1 MMGQRV
7 ITLTVAAA
15 LLLASFPSLA
25 AVAPQPSVPVGFVA
39 AAGADFAGMR
49 AAGATSVKLIADW
62 SAIEKERGTW
72 RWEGLDLAVDLA
84 TRAGLRVVLVLSY
97 TPKWASLATGPE
109 LNDPAIFSRQPPRH
123 ISDWEGF
130 VSAIVTKYRAQV
142 KDWQVWTALS
152 LPLFRGT
159 DREYLA
165 LLRAARTK
173 AKAADPS
180 SRIVLATP
188 HGLDLISIRKAV
200 LEARDAFDVISLSPR
215 GLPPEAMLRPLGV
228 LRERLLARSTKR
240 IWIEWDPRSAGE
252 RQTWP
257 AQVIKVLAI
266 TRAFN
271 IERVFWAAEPA
282 PGMEAAMQTFAA
294 QVGDRPFAGYL
305 VAERGI
311 AFLFGDGEPAA
322 AVAWS
327 AAGNAPFKFDGDMKA
342 LSPTGE
348 AKAAGTV
355 GPEPVV
361 LAGIGAGSIAEAKS
375 TLQNRGLPVMPA
387 AVDFSQAAEVS
398 ARLGR
403 ANVER
408 GLYNMPYRSRRN
420 GAVEPVEINGSEAV
434 RTNNSKD
441 IVFLYFDV
449 DDSFLFYVDGR
460 SAVEI
465 SIDVHG
471 ASAPQQLGFNL
482 LYDSMSGYRFTS
494 WQVVE
499 AKDGWVTYT
508 IRLTD
513 AGFSNTWGWDFAIN
527 AGGNRKED
535 LSVRSVTVRKVA
547 RP

>member
-1 MMGQRV
+1 MGHRV

-15 LLLASFPSLA
+15 LLLASLPSLA
-25 AVAPQPSVPVGFVA
+25 AVAPKPSVAVGFVA

-49 AAGATSVKLIADW
+49 SAGATSVKLVADW
-62 SAIEKERGTW
+62 SSIEKERGTW
-72 RWEGLDLAVDLA
+72 RWEALDRAVSA
-84 TRAGLRVVLVLSY
+84 ASRAGLKIVLVVSY

-109 LNDPAIFSRQPPRH
+109 LNDPAIFSRQPPRR

-130 VSAIVTKYRAQV
+130 VSTIVTKYSAQV

-165 LLRAARTK
+165 LLRAARAK

-188 HGLDLISIRKAV
+188 YGLDLISIRKVV

-215 GLPPEAMLRPLGV
+215 ALPPEAMLRPLGV

-240 IWIEWDPRSAGE
+240 VWIEWDPRSAGE

-266 TRAFN
+266 ARAFN
-271 IERVFWAAEPA
+271 IERVFLAAEPA
-282 PGMEAAMQTFAA
+282 PGMEAAIQTFVA

-327 AAGNAPFKFDGDMKA
+327 AAGDAPFKFEGDVKA

-348 AKAAGTV
+348 TAAGTV

-361 LAGIGAGSIAEAKS
+361 LAGIGAGSIAEAKN
-375 TLQNRGLPVMPA
+375 TLQSRGLPVAPA

-408 GLYNMPYRSRRN
+408 GLYNMPFRSRRN
-420 GAVEPVEINGSEAV
+420 GAAEPVEINGSEAV

-465 SIDVHG
+465 DIEVHG

-482 LYDSMSGYRFTS
+482 LYDSMTGYRFTS

-508 IRLTD
+508 IRLSG

-535 LSVRSVTVRKVA
+535 LSVRSVVVRKVP